1 MVAAPLGGSGSESV
15 IGLQSRGQAGLLSA
29 GGGGGDGAGGPSLRG
44 TLPWL
49 QSWCWLWAG
58 GLSSSPRGSLHGDAW
73 HRHSMVSPEQVIREQ
88 GAGVGE
94 GVMPSVPDS
103 QRSCNPPEHLR
114 SPRPGQCE
122 REDPE
127 VRTPGG

>member
-29 GGGGGDGAGGPSLRG
+29 GGGGGDGTGGPSLRG

-88 GAGVGE
+88 GAGGGGGRDAFCARLSE
-94 GVMPSVPDS
+94 KL
-103 QRSCNPPEHLR
+103 QPPR
-114 SPRPGQCE
+114 AS
-122 REDPE
+122 E
-127 VRTPGG
+127 VTQARAV